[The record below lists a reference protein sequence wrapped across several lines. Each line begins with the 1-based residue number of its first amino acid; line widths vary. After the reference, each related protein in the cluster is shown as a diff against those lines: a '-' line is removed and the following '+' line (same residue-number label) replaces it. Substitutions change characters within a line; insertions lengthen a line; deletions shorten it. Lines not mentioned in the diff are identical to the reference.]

1 MMRGVALATLLSIAS
16 APFQCGGGNAPARE
30 ETAGDALWA
39 LSEELEAK
47 GDHAGAQ
54 HTLEF
59 LVRKY
64 PSSRFAEEAKQK
76 LQGVADGG

>member
-1 MMRGVALATLLSIAS
+1 MMRAVALATLLSISS

-39 LSEELEAK
+39 LSEEREAK

-54 HTLEF
+54 QTLEF

-64 PSSRFAEEAKQK
+64 PSSRYAEEAKRK
-76 LQGVADGG
+76 LAGADGG